1 MSNGNVSVGMAGLQ
15 SKVQALQSGSKQ
27 PQSASLRL
35 LASPDSLAPGTMC
48 IDLVTSGDSNE
59 QSHTL
64 LVVKRKQSDGQV
76 TSITEE
82 EGHRRVS
89 LRLMP
94 TVYEPS
100 ADVH

>member
-15 SKVQALQSGSKQ
+15 SKVQAMQSGSRQ
-27 PQSASLRL
+27 GQSASLRL
-35 LASPDSLAPGTMC
+35 LATPETLAPRTMC
-48 IDLVTSGDSNE
+48 IDLVISCDSNE
-59 QSHTL
+59 STHTL

-89 LRLMP
+89 LEIPICVVAALTDR
-94 TVYEPS
+94 
-100 ADVH
+100 